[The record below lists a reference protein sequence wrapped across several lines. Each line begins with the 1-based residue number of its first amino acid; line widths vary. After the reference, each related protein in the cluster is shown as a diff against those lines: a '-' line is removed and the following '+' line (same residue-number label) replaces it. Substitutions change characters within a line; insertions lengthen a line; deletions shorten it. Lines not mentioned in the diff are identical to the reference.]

1 MRYLR
6 LLITGD
12 EGVGKTS
19 LASRFFLCQFVP
31 DSDNHNPLDEAF
43 RKQMV
48 VGEER
53 VFLDVLDGSYYEWG
67 QNPFM
72 PDVAPFFGGLAFR
85 RLYIRDAGCFFIV
98 YSVASRSSFENV
110 ATIYQEVFRTKD
122 PELYP
127 AIIVGAKCDLADS
140 DREVSTSE
148 GRHLAEV
155 LGCEFIETSAKE
167 DHNVTEAFTSLVKLF
182 ISRNPSQSVGHRSSP
197 PRRHT
202 ARCVVI

>member
-1 MRYLR
+1 MVRCLH

-12 EGVGKTS
+12 RGVGKTS
-19 LASRFFLCQFVP
+19 LARQFVLCHFIP
-31 DSDNHNPLDEAF
+31 DFDEWLDGF
-43 RKQMV
+43 RKQMIIDK
-48 VGEER
+48 EC
-53 VFLDVLDGSYYEWG
+53 VFIDILDDSYCRWG
-67 QNPFM
+67 QNPYI
-72 PDVAPFFGGLAFR
+72 PDVAPLFGEQVLR
-85 RLYIRDAGCFFIV
+85 RLYIREASCFFIV

-122 PELYP
+122 PKLYP

-167 DHNVTEAFTSLVKLF
+167 DHNVTEAFTSVVRLF
-182 ISRNPSQSVGHRSSP
+182 MSRNPPQSVVRRSSP